1 MPPSRPNPYV
11 GPRAFQTG
19 ERLYGRVRDL
29 LNLRYLFLAERV
41 VLLFS
46 PSGAGKTSLIQAGLI
61 PSLRKKFDFTP
72 VIRVNQEPPE
82 SLKNE
87 ENFNRYI
94 FSTLLSL
101 EETLPEDERSPIEQ
115 LAGLTLSDYL
125 TQRFRSAQETGRE
138 EDQPIQIF
146 EALIFDQFE
155 EILTTA
161 PNDYEGKRAFF
172 DQLGEALRDN
182 RRWAL
187 FSTREDYVAAF
198 EPYQAAIPTRFA
210 NHYRLDFLGADSAL
224 EAIQEPARDADVE
237 FTNNAAHKLIDDL
250 RRVQVQR
257 LDGSL
262 EAEQGRYVE
271 PVQLQVVCFRL
282 WNGLSA
288 DEAQITEKHITY
300 IGSVDESLSAYY
312 AEQVGLAEETF
323 HTPQRLIREWFNE
336 RLITKQGT
344 RSQVML
350 EPKKSSGLDND
361 VIRFMESAHL
371 VRAEKRA
378 GSTWFELTHDRLIT
392 PIRVDNENWFQAKL
406 SLLQQQANVWQ
417 KQNRPESLLLRDK
430 ELADAKGWA
439 EEHQGEL
446 LPTEM
451 DFLAACMQQKA
462 RELRR
467 KRQNRIIT
475 VLGIAAMALAVIA
488 LLLFGQ

>member
-1 MPPSRPNPYV
+1 MITDTLASRPNPYV

-61 PSLRKKFDFTP
+61 PSLRKKFAFTP

-101 EETLPEDERSPIEQ
+101 EETLPEDERSPVEQ

-125 TQRFRSAQETGRE
+125 TRRFQAAQETNPE
-138 EDQPIQIF
+138 EDQPNQIF
-146 EALIFDQFE
+146 EALFFDQFE

-172 DQLGEALRDN
+172 DQLGETLRDN

-210 NHYRLDFLGADSAL
+210 NHYRLDFLGPDSAL
-224 EAIQEPARDADVE
+224 EAIQEPARDAGIE
-237 FTNNAAHKLIDDL
+237 FTDNAARKLIDDL

-262 EAEQGRYVE
+262 ETEQGRYVE
-271 PVQLQVVCFRL
+271 PVQLQVVCYRL
-282 WNGLSA
+282 WNGLSS
-288 DEAQITEKHITY
+288 DEAQITEKHITS

-312 AEQVGLAEETF
+312 AEQIEIAEETY
-323 HTPQRLIREWFNE
+323 HIPQRLIREWFNE
-336 RLITKQGT
+336 RLITKRGT
-344 RSQVML
+344 RGQVML
-350 EPKKSSGLDND
+350 EPKKSSGLDNE

-378 GSTWFELTHDRLIT
+378 GSTWFELTHDRLIE
-392 PIRVDNENWFQAKL
+392 PLRADNENWFQSNL
-406 SLLQQQANVWQ
+406 SLLQQQATVWQ

-430 ELADAKGWA
+430 EFADAKVWA
-439 EEHQGEL
+439 ED
-446 LPTEM
+446 TS
-451 DFLAACMQQKA
+451 
-462 RELRR
+462 
-467 KRQNRIIT
+467 KRNYFQSKWIS
-475 VLGIAAMALAVIA
+475 
-488 LLLFGQ
+488 